1 VGQQERDSRWT
12 KESFAFSTASA
23 RRSKP
28 TTQPRAVAGR
38 RRGVHCLSVSRLAER
53 LVAQL
58 GPPSGYDLPAGRED
72 VPLTRTFRG
81 WQLGEPVVAG
91 PHTFTLYVNLN
102 GAVREYE
109 HTVVEGAVDDLH
121 WSPRES
127 LAEMER
133 DLAATAKS
141 QTAMGTAAAPGWSEL
156 RDRVAALRAQVESV
170 GGRTP

>member
-1 VGQQERDSRWT
+1 
-12 KESFAFSTASA
+12 
-23 RRSKP
+23 
-28 TTQPRAVAGR
+28 
-38 RRGVHCLSVSRLAER
+38 
-53 LVAQL
+53 
-58 GPPSGYDLPAGRED
+58 
-72 VPLTRTFRG
+72 
-81 WQLGEPVVAG
+81 
-91 PHTFTLYVNLN
+91 VNLN

-121 WSPRES
+121 WSPWES

-141 QTAMGTAAAPGWSEL
+141 QTSMGTAAALGWSAL

>member
-1 VGQQERDSRWT
+1 M
-12 KESFAFSTASA
+12 
-23 RRSKP
+23 
-28 TTQPRAVAGR
+28 
-38 RRGVHCLSVSRLAER
+38 
-53 LVAQL
+53 
-58 GPPSGYDLPAGRED
+58 
-72 VPLTRTFRG
+72 
-81 WQLGEPVVAG
+81 GEPVVAG

-156 RDRVAALRAQVESV
+156 RDRVAARRAQVESV
-170 GGRTP
+170 GARTP

>member
-1 VGQQERDSRWT
+1 MSSPTPSNSLRTVAAS
-12 KESFAFSTASA
+12 KSPSASA
-23 RRSKP
+23 WFPTPARR
-28 TTQPRAVAGR
+28 QWA
-38 RRGVHCLSVSRLAER
+38 RLHA
-53 LVAQL
+53 
-58 GPPSGYDLPAGRED
+58 PPGRED

-121 WSPRES
+121 WSPWES

-141 QTAMGTAAAPGWSEL
+141 HTAMWTAAAPGWSEL